1 MLMSTQKSTN
11 TIDDFRI
18 AAFLGLTTKE
28 VRKMIF
34 HAARVAKQN
43 GVLKITLEHEAKKF
57 HINCANVESLDV
69 ILDYF
74 VDFNERVMA
83 GQDARHDAQAD
94 ELIRIYPKHRIA
106 SDLAT
111 RLMCTE
117 AEPYYK

>member
-1 MLMSTQKSTN
+1 MLVATQKNTN
-11 TIDDFRI
+11 AIDDLRI
-18 AAFLGLTTKE
+18 AAFFGIRTKE
-28 VRKMIF
+28 VRKMIY

-43 GVLKITLEHEAKKF
+43 GVLRITLEHEAKKF

-74 VDFNERVMA
+74 VDFNEIIMA

-106 SDLAT
+106 ADLAT